1 MERLAFPIVRY
12 LSLVYTI
19 VIVWCTKPLLYPAF
33 RLQVWNISSVP
44 DLFCN
49 ITFVHTLV
57 MSLVCHI
64 RAGARFSLEKLGKIL
79 PFGQKDWRIY
89 APTQRSIFAFCAR
102 ADCYVKKTKQ
112 CKTNI
117 LITFSP
123 FPPLRE
129 AKCESSSHTHQTCV
143 V

>member
-49 ITFVHTLV
+49 KTFVHTLG
-57 MSLVCHI
+57 MSLVCRI
-64 RAGARFSLEKLGKIL
+64 RAEARFSLENLEG
-79 PFGQKDWRIY
+79 GG
-89 APTQRSIFAFCAR
+89 AF
-102 ADCYVKKTKQ
+102 
-112 CKTNI
+112 
-117 LITFSP
+117 S
-123 FPPLRE
+123 E
-129 AKCESSSHTHQTCV
+129 ATGAFMRHLSEVSSHFVQRRYRS
-143 V
+143 